1 MPPDLRSVQLSKDP
15 ELVPDGLAFT
25 HGGVNH
31 CKFSD
36 PSGPTTRAG
45 NRLNDFWQSVS
56 VCSSAPGPLQVASA
70 AGRMELVRRG
80 GKKLD
85 D

>member
-36 PSGPTTRAG
+36 PQ
-45 NRLNDFWQSVS
+45 D
-56 VCSSAPGPLQVASA
+56 
-70 AGRMELVRRG
+70 RRREQATG
-80 GKKLD
+80 
-85 D
+85 